1 MNIAGNTILIT
12 GAGTGMGLIA
22 ARELAAR
29 GNRIIMV
36 ARDAERLQ
44 READA
49 LLGAQA
55 YACDIADAG
64 QVDRLLAWVEENAPD
79 LNVLFLNAGV
89 THTYRLFDGTDAAG
103 NARQEMLVNF
113 VSAVDLTHRFLP
125 LLENRPDPA
134 MIVTTSGVMYAPDTT
149 NPTYSATKAALH
161 SYVQSMRYRL
171 KQVGSPLRL
180 FELVSPLVD
189 TPFAS
194 GVKSDAKAKPE
205 TVIADLLQAL
215 EDDTFDIRPGSSQAL
230 YEAWRT
236 DPEEAVTIVNE
247 ATGA

>member
-1 MNIAGNTILIT
+1 MNISGNTILIT

-22 ARELAAR
+22 AKVLAAR
-29 GNRIIMV
+29 GNRVIMV
-36 ARDAERLQ
+36 ARDAERLR
-44 READA
+44 REAEA
-49 LLGAQA
+49 LPGTLA

-64 QVDRLLAWVEENAPD
+64 QVDGLLDWVRGNAPE

-89 THTYRLFDGTDAAG
+89 THTYRLFDGTDAAR
-103 NARQEMLVNF
+103 NARLEMLVNF

-125 LLENRPDPA
+125 LLESRPNPA
-134 MIVTTSGVMYAPDTT
+134 LIVTTSGVVYAPDTT

-171 KQVGSPLRL
+171 KQVDSPVRL

-205 TVIADLLQAL
+205 TVIAELLRAL
-215 EDDTFDIRPGSSQAL
+215 EEDTFDIRPGSSQAL
-230 YEAWRT
+230 YEAWRA
-236 DPEEAVTIVNE
+236 DPEKAAAMVNE
-247 ATGA
+247 VTGA